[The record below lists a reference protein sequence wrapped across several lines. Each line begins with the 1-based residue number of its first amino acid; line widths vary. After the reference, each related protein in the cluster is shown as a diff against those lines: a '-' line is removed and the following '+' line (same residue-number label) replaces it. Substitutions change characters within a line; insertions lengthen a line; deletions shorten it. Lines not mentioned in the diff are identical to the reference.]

1 MHIAC
6 LLNFPEIKTSENIAH
21 SNFYLPVYMWIL
33 FIKWSQWLIKFKDK
47 YKVPVSK
54 IWQAI
59 K

>member
-6 LLNFPEIKTSENIAH
+6 LLNFSVLKTSENIAH
-21 SNFYLPVYMWIL
+21 SNFYLYMWIL

>member
-6 LLNFPEIKTSENIAH
+6 LLNFPQIKTSENIAH
-21 SNFYLPVYMWIL
+21 SNFYLYMWIL

-59 K
+59 KE

>member
-21 SNFYLPVYMWIL
+21 SNFYLYMWIL
-33 FIKWSQWLIKFKDK
+33 FIKWSQWFIKFKDK